1 MDLSGN
7 RSFTLD
13 LFFCFQ
19 LTRALPNPLAYT
31 HFGYYL
37 QRQHKN
43 RPIYA
48 PLLLHCVQYSGIST
62 VYSIHNS
69 AWGGSVTNVATS
81 SQFSFKLYNI
91 RHAQLLKRII
101 FIALLTMCIS

>member
-19 LTRALPNPLAYT
+19 LTRALPSPLAYT

-37 QRQHKN
+37 QRQHKTVLFMLYFYYPVFSIVVSVECTVFIFVHVKGLL
-43 RPIYA
+43 PIWPPHLNLVSSYII
-48 PLLLHCVQYSGIST
+48 SGILD
-62 VYSIHNS
+62 Y
-69 AWGGSVTNVATS
+69 
-81 SQFSFKLYNI
+81 
-91 RHAQLLKRII
+91 
-101 FIALLTMCIS
+101 